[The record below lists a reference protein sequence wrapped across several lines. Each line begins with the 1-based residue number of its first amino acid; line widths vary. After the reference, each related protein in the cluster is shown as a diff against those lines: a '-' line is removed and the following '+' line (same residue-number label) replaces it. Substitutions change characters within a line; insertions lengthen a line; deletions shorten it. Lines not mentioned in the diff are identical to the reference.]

1 MRVWFIY
8 IGFTKIYVDK
18 GSLSAKGTT
27 TTFCQVDAGVADFLC
42 GSVLHSSKVKLKSTT
57 AFCSFTDF
65 ESFI

>member
-1 MRVWFIY
+1 MCVQFIC
-8 IGFTKIYVDK
+8 ICFTKIYADK

-27 TTFCQVDAGVADFLC
+27 TTFCQVDAGVTDFLC
-42 GSVLHSSKVKLKSTT
+42 GSVLQSSKVKLKSTT